1 MIKKSELV
9 ERIKQLEAEKKT
21 MFDQMD
27 AEKQKEWGKKIGAA
41 TRCFHKKNERGV
53 WKPCLQNQL

>member
-9 ERIKQLEAEKKT
+9 ERIKQLEAEKKA

-27 AEKQKEWGKKIGAA
+27 AEKQKEWGKRLVLLPDIFIK
-41 TRCFHKKNERGV
+41 R
-53 WKPCLQNQL
+53 

>member
-9 ERIKQLEAEKKT
+9 ERIKQLESEKKA

-41 TRCFHKKNERGV
+41 TRCFHKK
-53 WKPCLQNQL
+53 K